1 MTTPTTNPYRR
12 WVKAGFAAG
21 GVLLVLAILSWFV
34 GPAQD
39 EDAIAVRLMILAVA
53 FMVIVGSVV
62 AWIATSSG

>member
-1 MTTPTTNPYRR
+1 MTAPANPHRR
-12 WVKAGFAAG
+12 WVWAGFVLG
-21 GVLLVLAILSWFV
+21 GLLLVVAVLSWFV

-62 AWIATSSG
+62 GWILTSGK